1 MNKTIVI
8 IISTFLIFINSI
20 NVYSANQII
29 SFSASGYNE
38 IDEKIKDEMN
48 SKHIPGLSAAI
59 VIDDT
64 VVWQNSYGYANI
76 EENKYVNN
84 DTLFKIA
91 SVSKTITATALM
103 QLFEQ
108 NYFELQDPINDYL
121 PYNVIHPQY
130 PSKDITFHMLLTHS
144 SGINDNWEY
153 MFHFVGDSPISY
165 QTFLG
170 EYLVQGGLFYNET
183 NNFCS
188 WEPGTSWDYSNV
200 GVALVGYLVEII
212 SGMNFTSYCES
223 NIFEPLDM
231 EESGWYLRD
240 LDESHIAMPY
250 HWNGIEYE
258 PYGHIG
264 WVDVP
269 AGDLRTSSS
278 QLIKFLSMYIQNGS
292 YNSKKILDSDTV
304 SLMLTPQLPFNQNLG
319 LIWWKSN
326 IGGRIVWG
334 HGGSDYG
341 TKAQMYFDNKTKIGV
356 VVLTNGESNP
366 YQISDYIFD
375 YAEELMNNSKPT
387 PPKIDGPNIGKTGVE
402 YNFTF
407 NTTDPNNDPV
417 MYYIEWGDNNIEWT
431 EYSDSGLEIMLK
443 HTWKK
448 NGNYIIRAKAVDI
461 YGYESNWSEY
471 TITMPRE
478 KSIINSL
485 FLKFISQ
492 YPILDIVLQKILKL
506 LY

>member
-1 MNKTIVI
+1 MNKIFVIVI
-8 IISTFLIFINSI
+8 SSFFILINSI
-20 NVYSANQII
+20 NI
-29 SFSASGYNE
+29 SGTTQTISSSLSSYNE
-38 IDEKIKDEMN
+38 IDEKIIDEMD

-59 VIDDT
+59 VIDDE

-76 EENKYVNN
+76 EEDRYVDN

-103 QLFEQ
+103 QLYEQ
-108 NYFELQDPINDYL
+108 NYFDLQDSINDYL

-144 SGINDNWEY
+144 SGINDNWDY
-153 MFHFVGDSPISY
+153 MFHFVGDSPISF

-170 EYLVQGGLFYNET
+170 EYLIQGGLFYNET

-188 WEPGTSWDYSNV
+188 WEPGTSWRYSNV

-212 SGMNFTSYCES
+212 SGMNFTSYCEN
-223 NIFEPLDM
+223 NIFEPLEM

-278 QLIKFLSMYIQNGS
+278 QLIKFLTMYIQNGS
-292 YNSKKILDSDTV
+292 YNSQKILDSDTV

-326 IGGRIVWG
+326 IGERIVWG

-341 TKAQMYFDNKTKIGV
+341 ARAQMYFDNKTKIGV
-356 VVLTNGESNP
+356 VVLTNGESNT
-366 YQISDYIFD
+366 YQISDIIFN
-375 YAEELMNNSKPT
+375 YAEELMNNSQPN
-387 PPKIDGPNIGKTGVE
+387 PPKINGPNTGKTGVV

-407 NTTDPNNDPV
+407 NATDPDNDPV
-417 MYYIEWGDNNIEWT
+417 MYYVNWGDNSIEWT
-431 EYSDSGLEIMLK
+431 EYSDSGLEITLK
-443 HTWKK
+443 HTWMKK
-448 NGNYIIRAKAVDI
+448 GDFIIKAKAIDN
-461 YGYESNWSEY
+461 YGYESNWTEY
-471 TITMPRE
+471 SITISKE
-478 KSIINSL
+478 KSIVNSF
-485 FLKFISQ
+485 FLRFLDRH
-492 YPILDIVLQKILKL
+492 PILNILFQRL
-506 LY
+506 SIN